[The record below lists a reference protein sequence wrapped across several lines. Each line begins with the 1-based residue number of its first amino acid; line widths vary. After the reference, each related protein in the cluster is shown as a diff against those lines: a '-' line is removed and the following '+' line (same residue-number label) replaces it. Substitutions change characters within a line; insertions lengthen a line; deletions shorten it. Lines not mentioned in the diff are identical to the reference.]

1 MFKKLTLFLTISLLS
16 LSYGMNS
23 EIELSKSPIEIIQC
37 LYTSPIIVKDVIE
50 IINLIKQREYMK
62 IISFI
67 IEKYPEI
74 KNEVVK
80 CINEQSELF
89 LENQYKND
97 EEPQEDYILDNLIK
111 CHQCYLAKGYNP
123 SAVSYYCLTIER
135 CDILTHKCKNQTP
148 CSKIIKKE

>member
-1 MFKKLTLFLTISLLS
+1 
-16 LSYGMNS
+16 MNS

-97 EEPQEDYILDNLIK
+97 EEPRLFSQISTYND
-111 CHQCYLAKGYNP
+111 CYNCLWSKGYRNQL
-123 SAVSYYCLTIER
+123 VIKGYCCKVRSCCNLKQ
-135 CDILTHKCKNQTP
+135 KCP
-148 CSKIIKKE
+148 YPFSCSLVPHH